1 MRGRRHEGEGKQTGR
16 GQKTSLSG
24 HGGCSVVAGGPQVDV
39 GRVVGVEVHCLVH
52 GVGDRAL
59 GVAVAHLYTVN
70 SHSTDIDTYTC

>member
-1 MRGRRHEGEGKQTGR
+1 MKEKDSKQEEDR
-16 GQKTSLSG
+16 KLSNLSG
-24 HGGCSVVAGGPQVDV
+24 HGGGSVVAGGPQVDV

-70 SHSTDIDTYTC
+70 SHSTDNDTYTC